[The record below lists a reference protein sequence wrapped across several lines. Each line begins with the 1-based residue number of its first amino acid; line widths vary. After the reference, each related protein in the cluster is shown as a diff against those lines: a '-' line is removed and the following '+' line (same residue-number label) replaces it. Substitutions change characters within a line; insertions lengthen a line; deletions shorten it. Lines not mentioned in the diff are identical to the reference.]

1 MLNLTKR
8 RRSENAPVGC
18 ERLCFVL
25 GHDFPGCGKTQVL
38 YQGTTLVG
46 PYTTE
51 NTLGFSP

>member
-46 PYTTE
+46 PYTM
-51 NTLGFSP
+51 G